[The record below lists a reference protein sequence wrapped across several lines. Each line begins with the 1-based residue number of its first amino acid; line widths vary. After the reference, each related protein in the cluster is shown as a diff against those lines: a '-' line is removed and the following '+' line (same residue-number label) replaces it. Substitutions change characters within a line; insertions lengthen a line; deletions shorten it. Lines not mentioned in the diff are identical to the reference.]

1 MTDIIEALARHA
13 SDRPDATLYTFL
25 DAGGRVTESHTYRGF
40 DARTTALA
48 AGLLHAG
55 SVAPGEHVLLVY
67 PPGLDFITAFFA
79 CVKLGAVP
87 VPVAPPDASGFIGG
101 LEKLAYIAS
110 DTSVRVA
117 LTTDAF
123 HGQMRKLAERSSEGD
138 AWLRREPLSSVSWV
152 ATDMIAGGPSLMP
165 SPMAPS
171 HNPLLFLQY
180 TSGST
185 QRPRGV
191 MVSHDNVIHNAWATL
206 QHRPTGVSW
215 LPHYHDMGLIGYY
228 LFIMITGGSMYGFSG
243 AHFLKRPLL
252 WLETISRYRGS
263 ISSAPNF
270 AFEYCLREDKIP
282 DEKLA
287 SLDLSSMVCMMNASE
302 PVRASTYERFQA
314 RFGRCGLSPKAHMVF
329 YGLAEHTLSVTGNGR
344 VALTVNTSL
353 LEQNQLK
360 IEASRPGGFN
370 QARLMSCGRP
380 LPGVDVRI
388 VAAGARTA
396 LADDLIG
403 EIWVGGPS
411 KAKGYL
417 NKPALSE
424 SHFGATI
431 DGAGGA
437 TYLRTG
443 DIGFMHDGE
452 LFICGR
458 LKDMMIIGGRNY
470 YPADIEAVVE
480 AASPKVRTGC
490 VAAFAV
496 DKGPDGEG
504 IAVVAEPRRA
514 NDLPDLEEICRE
526 IRKRCQIEVDVL
538 AVVPHGTI
546 AKTSSGKIAR
556 QSCRSSWEL
565 GEVRIIASRERTPR
579 PGVDE
584 VLEDL
589 LNRFDVEGYEERTLA
604 DLGIDSLTLV
614 ELSLHLERL
623 FDSPGAAGGGRAAET
638 WSDLRILQAITVGEL
653 RAFVGAFA
661 ASGEIPQIAP
671 ELLEARLESIDRG
684 ELARMRDDARLP
696 AHIVPTPTPAPAT
709 VPPDATVLL
718 TGATGFLGSFL
729 LEALLRLTQYR
740 VVTLVR
746 ATSADHARARTES
759 ALERTGLLD
768 ERLRDAFDA
777 RVRVLPGDLAQ
788 QRLGLA
794 PGDWTSLSEDLSAIY
809 HCGAD
814 VDYVKPYETLRGAN
828 VSSAVD
834 IVRLA
839 SSGRPKALHYA
850 STTFMFGFVAR
861 ELCLETDA
869 NLEMAG
875 LNFGYAQSKWVA
887 EQLVLDAA
895 ARGLT
900 ARVYRP
906 SLVTASKDGKYVRR
920 DLMSRILSYMIR
932 HGVSVDSANQIS
944 FVPVD
949 VCANNIVA
957 LSLLEAGAPVVV
969 HITADHYYTMQDVC
983 VAITRQSGYGFEH
996 VTLERFM
1003 DYMNANCPKSDPMF
1017 PLLAFFNQNWRRI
1030 DLMRDKRYDSA
1041 QYRQARAASPLA
1053 VPQPSL
1059 EDTVGRIV
1067 AFLQNEDLVPVPT
1080 TQSVSEV

>member
-1 MTDIIEALARHA
+1 M
-13 SDRPDATLYTFL
+13 
-25 DAGGRVTESHTYRGF
+25 
-40 DARTTALA
+40 
-48 AGLLHAG
+48 
-55 SVAPGEHVLLVY
+55 
-67 PPGLDFITAFFA
+67 
-79 CVKLGAVP
+79 P

-101 LEKLAYIAS
+101 VEKLAYIAS
-110 DTSVRVA
+110 DASVRVA

-123 HGQMRKLAERSSEGD
+123 HGQMLRLAERSPEGG

-152 ATDMIAGGPSLMP
+152 ATDQIAGGSSSMAA
-165 SPMAPS
+165 SP
-171 HNPLLFLQY
+171 NPLLFLQY

-185 QRPRGV
+185 QQPRGV
-191 MVSHDNVIHNAWATL
+191 MVSHDNVMHNAWATL
-206 QHRPTGVSW
+206 QHRPIGVSW

-252 WLETISRYRGS
+252 WLETISKYRGT

-270 AFEYCLREDKIP
+270 AFEYCLREDKVP

-314 RFGRCGLSPKAHMVF
+314 RFAGCGLSPKAHMVF

-360 IEASRPGGFN
+360 IEAHRPDGFN
-370 QARLMSCGRP
+370 QSRLMSCGRP
-380 LPGVDVRI
+380 LAGVDVRL
-388 VAAGARTA
+388 VAPGASTA

-403 EIWVGGPS
+403 EIWIGGPS
-411 KAKGYL
+411 KAAGYL

-424 SHFGATI
+424 SHFGATL
-431 DGAGGA
+431 DGGDGA

-443 DIGFMHDGE
+443 DIGFLHDGE

-480 AASPKVRTGC
+480 AASPKVRSGC

-496 DKGPDGEG
+496 DKGSDGEG
-504 IAVVAEPRRA
+504 IAVIAESRRA

-526 IRKRCQIEVDVL
+526 IRKRCQVEVDVL
-538 AVVPHGTI
+538 ALVPHGTI
-546 AKTSSGKIAR
+546 TKTSSGKIAR
-556 QSCRSSWEL
+556 QLCRRSWEL
-565 GEVRIIASRERTPR
+565 GEVRVIASRERASR
-579 PGVDE
+579 PGVDG
-584 VLEDL
+584 VLDDL
-589 LNRFDVEGYEERTLA
+589 LNRFDVDGYEEWTLA

-614 ELSLHLERL
+614 ELSLHLERM
-623 FDSPGAAGGGRAAET
+623 FASPGAAGSGRAAEA

-671 ELLEARLESIDRG
+671 ELIEARLESIDRG
-684 ELARMRDDARLP
+684 ELARMREDARLP
-696 AHIVPTPTPAPAT
+696 AEIVPVPAT
-709 VPPDATVLL
+709 VPAGATVLL

-729 LEALLRLTQYR
+729 LEALLRLTDYR
-740 VVTLVR
+740 IVALVR
-746 ATSADHARARTES
+746 ATGADHARSRTES

-768 ERLRDAFDA
+768 TRLREAFDA
-777 RVRVLPGDLAQ
+777 RVRALPGDLAQ
-788 QRLGLA
+788 PQLGLA
-794 PGDWTSLSEDLSAIY
+794 AGEWTSLSKELSAIY

-814 VDYVKPYETLRGAN
+814 VDYVKPYETLRAAN
-828 VSSAVD
+828 VSSTVD

-839 SSGRPKALHYA
+839 CSGRPKALHYA

-861 ELCLETDA
+861 EVCLETDA

-887 EQLVLDAA
+887 EQLVLDGA

-932 HGVSVDSANQIS
+932 HGISVDSANQIS

-957 LSLLEAGAPVVV
+957 LSLLEAGAPAVV

-983 VAITRQSGYGFEH
+983 AAITRQSGYGFEH
-996 VTLERFM
+996 LTLERFM
-1003 DYMNANCPKSDPMF
+1003 DYMNAHCPKSDPMF

-1030 DLMRDKRYDSA
+1030 DAMRDKRYDSA

-1053 VPQPSL
+1053 VPEPPL

-1067 AFLQNEDLVPVPT
+1067 AFLQNEDLVSAPPA
-1080 TQSVSEV
+1080 QSVSEV